1 LLAFAA
7 EPQGGDFGS
16 LWWASDLSNVTTS
29 HSHCH
34 RLFLHPKLVLR
45 QSMLSMSDSSSSDYS
60 DEESAIEWLLSQQ
73 GNQLLVRVDEDYIE
87 DAFNL
92 YGLNKVIP
100 NFRDTL
106 RLLLTTAEDAEIC
119 LEDDHRGPCYQTLLD
134 LYGLIHA
141 RYILTTPGMNK
152 LRRKLQNGVY
162 GCCPNYPDQRVLPI
176 GMSDVLGSGPPLGYV
191 VERGEVVQMP
201 NWGDQLDGAYFGT
214 TSTNLFL
221 MLNPGLHGSQGW
233 PVLGTF
239 PTPQPQEYCP
249 RIFGFKVRRLNGT
262 RPIAF
267 DAQAPAPVNQSH
279 GQE

>member
-1 LLAFAA
+1 
-7 EPQGGDFGS
+7 
-16 LWWASDLSNVTTS
+16 
-29 HSHCH
+29 
-34 RLFLHPKLVLR
+34 
-45 QSMLSMSDSSSSDYS
+45 MLSMSDSSSSDYS

-106 RLLLTTAEDAEIC
+106 RLLLTTSEDAEIC

-162 GCCPNYPDQRVLPI
+162 GSHPNYPGQQVLPI
-176 GMSDVLGSGPPLGYV
+176 GQADVLGSGPPLGYV
-191 VERGEVVQMP
+191 VERGEVVPMP

-214 TSTNLFL
+214 TSTNLIL
-221 MLNPGLHGSQGW
+221 MLNPSLHGSQGW
-233 PVLGTF
+233 PVLGTV

-249 RIFGFKVRRLNGT
+249 KIFGFKVRRLNGSK
-262 RPIAF
+262 PLPY
-267 DAQAPAPVNQSH
+267 DSQAPVTPGANH
-279 GQE
+279 GCQE

>member
-1 LLAFAA
+1 MGSIVCRFCCFAA

-34 RLFLHPKLVLR
+34 RPFLDPKLVLR

-106 RLLLTTAEDAEIC
+106 RLLLTTAEEAEIC

-162 GCCPNYPDQRVLPI
+162 GCCPTILISVYFLLGCQ
-176 GMSDVLGSGPPLGYV
+176 MCSDRDLH
-191 VERGEVVQMP
+191 
-201 NWGDQLDGAYFGT
+201 LDILSSEARWFKCQTGG
-214 TSTNLFL
+214 TNL
-221 MLNPGLHGSQGW
+221 MGLILALHQ
-233 PVLGTF
+233 
-239 PTPQPQEYCP
+239 PTC
-249 RIFGFKVRRLNGT
+249 
-262 RPIAF
+262 
-267 DAQAPAPVNQSH
+267 S
-279 GQE
+279 

>member
-1 LLAFAA
+1 MGAA

-34 RLFLHPKLVLR
+34 RPFLDPKLVLR

-162 GCCPNYPDQRVLPI
+162 GCCPNHPDP
-176 GMSDVLGSGPPLGYV
+176 DAEPWPP
-191 VERGEVVQMP
+191 RF
-201 NWGDQLDGAYFGT
+201 A
-214 TSTNLFL
+214 
-221 MLNPGLHGSQGW
+221 GLA
-233 PVLGTF
+233 
-239 PTPQPQEYCP
+239 
-249 RIFGFKVRRLNGT
+249 GT
-262 RPIAF
+262 RHSPNTATTRILPSNLWLQSEE
-267 DAQAPAPVNQSH
+267 AQRHAANCV
-279 GQE
+279 